1 MPSFDEHKRTMDSPS
16 ANNDSITPSYFAIT
30 KPISIPNN
38 APGRINT
45 DVCNMLANEDMD
57 ESALPEYLQSFQ
69 DAGISDA
76 RLRQFTWLHPKNY
89 SSEGSLSDDYILSPY
104 GTSVSSPRGDE
115 WEIIDRGPRK
125 NIDELWEEVFE
136 YKERIK
142 LLERAHQQ
150 AQDYT
155 SLQAQLDACND
166 YIVRDDDNNDE
177 SQTLTS
183 ASASTTTTAGTG
195 GMGVMTQV
203 DKTAVYASR
212 KGVRIDHGGAARSLM
227 QLALGI
233 GSSLPTNR

>member
-1 MPSFDEHKRTMDSPS
+1 MPSFDEHKHTMDSPS
-16 ANNDSITPSYFAIT
+16 ANNDSITPSYFAIA

-125 NIDELWEEVFE
+125 SIDELWEEVFE

-183 ASASTTTTAGTG
+183 ASASTTTTAGIG